1 MSDTPRTE
9 SFNCYDNGCDNPLHA
24 WGAFSAELE
33 RELNAANSIIRQQQ
47 LLDEEN
53 FRLQERIK
61 RLEELERLA
70 SVRLAYIQQLETE
83 NDSMRADLLLWRE
96 AKP

>member
-33 RELNAANSIIRQQQ
+33 RELNAAN
-47 LLDEEN
+47 D
-53 FRLQERIK
+53 RINH
-61 RLEELERLA
+61 
-70 SVRLAYIQQLETE
+70 LETALRRIANADYRGNRSTE
-83 NDSMRADLLLWRE
+83 SQIAFRALED
-96 AKP
+96 KP